1 MSFGCVFAL
10 YLLLSPGQ
18 LRDNVSRYGHT
29 CVVEIERRLWGPN
42 EGYFT
47 GRCETCRRSVSFDM
61 QSVLLED
68 SPRLV
73 SVSTLHQHRIHTP
86 RIPGGHP
93 PLHDAVAPLENL
105 RWDPGDK
112 LLPEV
117 KCHLL
122 QD

>member
-1 MSFGCVFAL
+1 MSFGWVFAL

-18 LRDNVSRYGHT
+18 LRDKVSGDGHT
-29 CVVEIERRLWGPN
+29 CMVEIERRLWTPY

-47 GRCETCRRSVSFDM
+47 GCCETCRRSVSFDM
-61 QSVLLED
+61 QSVLLQD
-68 SPRLV
+68 IPRLV
-73 SVSTLHQHRIHTP
+73 SVSTLHPTP
-86 RIPGGHP
+86 NTHS
-93 PLHDAVAPLENL
+93 HDPWWTSSTPQCRCPAGKPEM
-105 RWDPGDK
+105 DPGDK

>member
-18 LRDNVSRYGHT
+18 LRDNVSGYGHT

-73 SVSTLHQHRIHTP
+73 SVSTLHPTPNTHSQDPWWTSSTP
-86 RIPGGHP
+86 RCRCLAG
-93 PLHDAVAPLENL
+93 
-105 RWDPGDK
+105 K
-112 LLPEV
+112 PEMGPW
-117 KCHLL
+117 
-122 QD
+122 